1 MSKRNLPAP
10 SADRGGSDRRRRSGV
25 GSPAEDSTPTR
36 LASLAD
42 LPLAG
47 GGEAGARNASKLSE
61 ARLHAVSSKNM
72 YSEHGL
78 DARIGPEAGQ
88 VCQSLIVV
96 WNCRPGSALA
106 QAAKPIFS
114 HSARALTVLATF
126 PGLVRQV
133 RSQSL
138 SASMALRNSSA
149 TLT

>member
-1 MSKRNLPAP
+1 MSNLSFP
-10 SADRGGSDRRRRSGV
+10 SPERGGSDRSRRSGV

-36 LASLAD
+36 VVGS
-42 LPLAG
+42 
-47 GGEAGARNASKLSE
+47 RNASRLSE

-88 VCQSLIVV
+88 VCQSLTVV

-106 QAAKPIFS
+106 QAACPIFS
-114 HSARALTVLATF
+114 HSARAFRVLATL

-133 RSQSL
+133 GAHSPA
-138 SASMALRNSSA
+138 ASTAFGGSSV
-149 TLT
+149 TRTELLEFWPETVR